1 MTDSTPPSP
10 SPDDRTADQST
21 SPATNQTADQSTSPT
36 TNRTTDQGASPA
48 TNRTTDQGASPATSE
63 GAAPRPGWRRAL
75 AAVGRRWPTWLAL
88 AWAAFSL
95 SDVGNGLEYTIVFV
109 VPAAGYL
116 FLAVADR
123 RRITWAV
130 VLAALATVVL
140 LRVLGIDPGPPLA
153 LTVITLAALGLI
165 NGRLR
170 GPRMYALQ
178 TPGALAFI
186 AYGLLVISVPP
197 VAGGFLVAAGLL
209 GHAAWDAYHWRA
221 DKIVARTFAEWCG
234 MLDLTLGLG
243 LLVILL
249 TRT

>member
-1 MTDSTPPSP
+1 MTDFTPRSP
-10 SPDDRTADQST
+10 SSDDR
-21 SPATNQTADQSTSPT
+21 P
-36 TNRTTDQGASPA
+36 TDQPTIQSDDQAANQDAG
-48 TNRTTDQGASPATSE
+48 RTPGR
-63 GAAPRPGWRRAL
+63 GAAPRPGWLRAP
-75 AAVGRRWPTWLAL
+75 AALGRRWPTWLAL

-95 SDVGNGLEYTIVFV
+95 SDVTDGLEYTIVFV

-130 VLAALATVVL
+130 VLAALATVVI

-153 LTVITLAALGLI
+153 LTVIALAALGLI

-170 GPRMYALQ
+170 GPHLYALQ

-186 AYGLLVISVPP
+186 AYGLLVVSVPP

-221 DKIVARTFAEWCG
+221 DKIVARSFAEWCG

-249 TRT
+249 TG